1 MHYKNGRLAH
11 NGDKVV
17 WVTKQYGGPLQMGVL
32 YDAVVGEDYCNGHL
46 APIAAHDPLPNLS
59 ECLHLDDFLAAFP
72 ESVPDTSVI
81 SQ

>member
-17 WVTKQYGGPLQMGVL
+17 WVTTGWGSPPMVGVL
-32 YDAVVGEDYCNGHL
+32 YDANVSNDFCNGHL
-46 APIAAHDPLPNLS
+46 APICASDPLPNLA

-72 ESVPDTSVI
+72 EEVPDTSVVP
-81 SQ
+81 